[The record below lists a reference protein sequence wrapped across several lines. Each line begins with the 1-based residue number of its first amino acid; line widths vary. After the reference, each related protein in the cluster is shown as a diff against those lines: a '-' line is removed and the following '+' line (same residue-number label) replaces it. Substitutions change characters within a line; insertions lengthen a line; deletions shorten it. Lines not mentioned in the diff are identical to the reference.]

1 MSDRAVVSNCILTG
15 NSATYGGGVSCSW
28 DGVALSWG
36 TLYNCALVGNTASIA
51 GGGAYFGTLNHC
63 TLSGNSASYGGGTS
77 GSTLNHCTLSDNSA
91 FGASAYG
98 GGAQYS
104 TLNHCTLSGNTAAV
118 GAGAFSSTLNYCT
131 LFDNSASYG
140 GGGTFGG
147 VLNHCLVSGNSAS
160 YDGGGAYQGALNYCV
175 LTGNSAIR
183 SGGGAWGRRPGGE
196 GGDDYVCILNNC
208 ILSGNWASED
218 GGGAW
223 GAMLNNCTLSANEA
237 PEGGGVSYSALTNCI
252 VYYNDAASGPNFLN
266 STFNYSCTTP
276 HPGGIGNIANEPQFV
291 DWGSGD
297 FHLRPGSACIDA
309 GNNTGAAGTTDLD
322 GNPRI
327 VNDVVDMGAFESLTM
342 SIWANTAAPSVADA
356 GPDSA
361 AELGVKFRSDV
372 PGTVIG
378 IRFYKA
384 DANIGIHVGNLWTSN
399 GTLLAAATFSNET
412 DSGWQQALFATP
424 VAIAS
429 NTVYVASYHANNG
442 HYSADLNYFLGK
454 GVDNPPMHV
463 LMNGVFGGN
472 GVYAYGASSL
482 FPNQSY
488 NAANYWVDV
497 VFQSRDFT
505 HTDLHPGDAGES
517 QHLDRRLAAVHG
529 DGNLLGWERA
539 GYHQPGDMDLLSHGG
554 GDD

>member
-36 TLYNCALVGNTASIA
+36 TLYNCTLVGNTASIA

-223 GAMLNNCTLSANEA
+223 GAMLNHCTLSGNSASYS
-237 PEGGGVSYSALTNCI
+237 GGGAFYSTLNNCI
-252 VYYNDAASGPNFLN
+252 VYYNSAPSGSNILD
-266 STFNYSCTTP
+266 STCNYCCATP
-276 HPGGIGNIANEPQFV
+276 DPGGVGNITNDPQFV
-291 DWGSGD
+291 DRGSGN
-297 FHLRPGSACIDA
+297 FHLEDKLGLYRCRQQCLCVGDHGLGRQSANRERGCRYRRFRVSGGGNYLAEHDGAWRGGRRIGQRGGAGREVLVGWSWEPSPGFVSIKLAPTRVSTSAIC
-309 GNNTGAAGTTDLD
+309 
-322 GNPRI
+322 R
-327 VNDVVDMGAFESLTM
+327 
-342 SIWANTAAPSVADA
+342 
-356 GPDSA
+356 
-361 AELGVKFRSDV
+361 
-372 PGTVIG
+372 
-378 IRFYKA
+378 
-384 DANIGIHVGNLWTSN
+384 TSN
-399 GTLLAAATFSNET
+399 GTLLATATFANET
-412 DSGWQQALFATP
+412 ASGWQQGEFR
-424 VAIAS
+424 
-429 NTVYVASYHANNG
+429 HAG
-442 HYSADLNYFLGK
+442 GDRLQFGLRGLVSRQRRTLQRRYRLLRRKRHGQSA
-454 GVDNPPMHV
+454 
-463 LMNGVFGGN
+463 
-472 GVYAYGASSL
+472 
-482 FPNQSY
+482 
-488 NAANYWVDV
+488 AA
-497 VFQSRDFT
+497 
-505 HTDLHPGDAGES
+505 
-517 QHLDRRLAAVHG
+517 
-529 DGNLLGWERA
+529 RA
-539 GYHQPGDMDLLSHGG
+539 GG
-554 GDD
+554 